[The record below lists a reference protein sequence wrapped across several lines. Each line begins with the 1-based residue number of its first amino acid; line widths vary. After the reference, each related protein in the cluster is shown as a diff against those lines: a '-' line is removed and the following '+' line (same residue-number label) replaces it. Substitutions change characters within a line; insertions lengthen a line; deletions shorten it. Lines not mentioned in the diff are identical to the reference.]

1 LSCDAQAFVGIV
13 DLRRCQ
19 ARRLQKRA
27 KVETGGA
34 RFLSRETR

>member
-1 LSCDAQAFVGIV
+1 LSFGAEAFVGII

-19 ARRLQKRA
+19 ARSLQKRA
-27 KVETGGA
+27 KVEPGSA